1 MIFIAINQHLLLPTK
16 NARAW
21 YNWDFSS
28 HRVLLFKPVNNLFHY
43 CMIKVKQANL
53 S

>member
-28 HRVLLFKPVNNLFHY
+28 HRVLFE
-43 CMIKVKQANL
+43 ANKNFWSCL
-53 S
+53 